1 MKDKMKCGLFAVLSA
16 TVLLFM
22 SCHRQ
27 QRTNNLAAYIDTL
40 SLRKGDLIFREG
52 RSAESAMVMALD
64 RHNYSHVGLLFNTK
78 NGWKVVHA
86 VPGESDNNTDTVKS
100 EPISAYLQSD
110 RCAKAKIVRVPCK
123 ACIAQKAVQYAL
135 HKIGFPFDDKFDMA
149 DTTKFYCTELV
160 WRAYLSAGID
170 ISKGRRHNINV
181 LGLRKT
187 SLLPSD
193 ITMGNTIKSIN
204 LE

>member
-1 MKDKMKCGLFAVLSA
+1 
-16 TVLLFM
+16 M

-86 VPGESDNNTDTVKS
+86 VPGESDK
-100 EPISAYLQSD
+100 
-110 RCAKAKIVRVPCK
+110 CAKAKIVRVPCK
-123 ACIAQKAVQYAL
+123 AYIAQKAVQYAL
-135 HKIGFPFDDKFDMA
+135 HKIGFPFDDNFDMA

-187 SLLPSD
+187 CLLPSD

>member
-1 MKDKMKCGLFAVLSA
+1 
-16 TVLLFM
+16 M

-64 RHNYSHVGLLFNTK
+64 RHNYSHVG
-78 NGWKVVHA
+78 
-86 VPGESDNNTDTVKS
+86 PGESDNNTDTVKS

-123 ACIAQKAVQYAL
+123 AYIAQKAVQYAL
-135 HKIGFPFDDKFDMA
+135 HKIGFPFDDNFDMA